1 METRAKG
8 LSVDSVFALWYNYR
22 YKNEGERTMD
32 STKEIDLRRLG
43 SALLKRVWLIVL
55 CAVVLAAAVF
65 VYSKNFIAPQYRT
78 NISIYV
84 NNNNKGQSV
93 GISSSDLATS
103 QRLVATYIDVLK
115 SDLVLDQVAQ
125 QLSLNIPAS
134 ALRGMLQ
141 AESPEGTE
149 VLTVYVSNTD
159 KLLAAQIANA
169 IADVAPGAIAKIVEG
184 SSAKIIDRAKVP
196 NTPYSPNNTN
206 NALLGG
212 LIGAVIAVAGIC
224 LRVLL
229 DVRIKDEEDL
239 ARICSAP
246 VLGNIP
252 DFNTQSKSGY
262 TYVKTGNDAANKSLE
277 V

>member
-1 METRAKG
+1 
-8 LSVDSVFALWYNYR
+8 
-22 YKNEGERTMD
+22 MD
-32 STKEIDLRRLG
+32 GTKEIDLRRLG
-43 SALLKRVWLIVL
+43 SALLKRAWVIVL
-55 CAVVLAAAVF
+55 CAVIVATAVF
-65 VYSKNFIAPQYRT
+65 VYSKNFITPQYRT

-84 NNNNKGQSV
+84 NNSNKGQNG

-125 QLSLNIPAS
+125 QLKLNIPAS
-134 ALRGMLQ
+134 ALRGMLK

-149 VLTVYVSNTD
+149 VLTVYVSNAD

-169 IADVAPGAIAKIVEG
+169 IADVAPGAIAEIVVG

-196 NTPYSPNNTN
+196 NAPYSPNNTN
-206 NALLGG
+206 NALIGA
-212 LIGAVIAVAGIC
+212 LIGVVIAVAGIC
-224 LRVLL
+224 LRELL

-239 ARICSAP
+239 ARICAAP

-252 DFNTQSKSGY
+252 DFNTQNKSGHN
-262 TYVKTGNDAANKSLE
+262 YVKTGNDAAGKSLE

>member
-1 METRAKG
+1 
-8 LSVDSVFALWYNYR
+8 
-22 YKNEGERTMD
+22 MD
-32 STKEIDLRRLG
+32 GTKEIDLRRLG
-43 SALLKRVWLIVL
+43 SALLKRAWVIVL
-55 CAVVLAAAVF
+55 CAVIVAAAVF
-65 VYSKNFIAPQYRT
+65 VYSKNFITPQYRT

-84 NNNNKGQSV
+84 NNSNKGQNG

-125 QLSLNIPAS
+125 QLKLNIPAS
-134 ALRGMLQ
+134 ALRGMLK

-149 VLTVYVSNTD
+149 VLTVYVSNAD

-169 IADVAPGAIAKIVEG
+169 IADVAPGAIAEIVVG

-196 NTPYSPNNTN
+196 NAPYSPNNTN
-206 NALLGG
+206 NAL
-212 LIGAVIAVAGIC
+212 IGAMIGVIIAVAGIC
-224 LRVLL
+224 LRELL

-239 ARICSAP
+239 ARICAAP

-252 DFNTQSKSGY
+252 DFNTQNKSGHN
-262 TYVKTGNDAANKSLE
+262 YVKTGNDAAGKSLE

>member
-1 METRAKG
+1 MDGTR
-8 LSVDSVFALWYNYR
+8 
-22 YKNEGERTMD
+22 
-32 STKEIDLRRLG
+32 EIDLRRLG
-43 SALLKRVWLIVL
+43 VALLKKAWLIVL
-55 CAVVLAAAVF
+55 CAVIAATAVF
-65 VYSKNFIAPQYRT
+65 VYINNFIAPQYRA

-84 NNNNKGQSV
+84 NNTNRGQNG

-125 QLSLNIPAS
+125 QLKLNIPA
-134 ALRGMLQ
+134 ATLRQMLK

-149 VLTVYVSNTD
+149 VLTVYVSNPD
-159 KLLAAQIANA
+159 RFLAAKIANA
-169 IADVAPGAIAKIVEG
+169 IADVAPDAIAQIVVG

-196 NTPYSPNNTN
+196 TIPYSPNNTN
-206 NALLGG
+206 NAILGA
-212 LIGAVIAVAGIC
+212 LIGTAVAVACIC
-224 LRVLL
+224 LGVML

-252 DFNTQSKSGY
+252 DFNIQNKSGY
-262 TYVKTGNDAANKSLE
+262 NYAKNSADGADMTLE

>member
-1 METRAKG
+1 
-8 LSVDSVFALWYNYR
+8 
-22 YKNEGERTMD
+22 MD
-32 STKEIDLRRLG
+32 GTKEIDLRRLG
-43 SALLKRVWLIVL
+43 SALLKRAWVIVL
-55 CAVVLAAAVF
+55 CAVIVAAAVF
-65 VYSKNFIAPQYRT
+65 VYSKNFITPQYRT

-84 NNNNKGQSV
+84 NNSNKGQNG

-125 QLSLNIPAS
+125 QLKLNIPAS
-134 ALRGMLQ
+134 ALRGMLK

-149 VLTVYVSNTD
+149 VLTVYVSNAD

-169 IADVAPGAIAKIVEG
+169 IADVAPGAIAEIVVG

-196 NTPYSPNNTN
+196 NAPYSPNNTN
-206 NALLGG
+206 NALIGA
-212 LIGAVIAVAGIC
+212 LIGVIIAVAGIC
-224 LRVLL
+224 LRELL

-239 ARICSAP
+239 ARICAAP

-252 DFNTQSKSGY
+252 DFNTQNKSGHN
-262 TYVKTGNDAANKSLE
+262 YVKTGNDAAGKSLE

>member
-1 METRAKG
+1 
-8 LSVDSVFALWYNYR
+8 
-22 YKNEGERTMD
+22 MD
-32 STKEIDLRRLG
+32 GTKEIDLRRLG
-43 SALLKRVWLIVL
+43 NALLKRIWAIIL
-55 CAVVLAAAVF
+55 CAVVVACAVF
-65 VYSKNFIAPQYRT
+65 VYSKNFITPQYRT

-84 NNNNKGQSV
+84 NNTNKGQNV

-125 QLSLNIPAS
+125 QLKLNIPAS
-134 ALRGMLQ
+134 GLRGMLR

-149 VLTVYVSNTD
+149 VLTVYVSNSD
-159 KLLAAQIANA
+159 RFLAAQIANA
-169 IADVAPGAIAKIVEG
+169 IADVAPSAIAEIVVG

-196 NTPYSPNNTN
+196 AEPYSPNNAK
-206 NALLGG
+206 NALAGF
-212 LIGAVIAVAGIC
+212 LIGGVIAIGGVILG
-224 LRVLL
+224 VLL

-262 TYVKTGNDAANKSLE
+262 TYVKTGNNGSGMSPE

>member
-1 METRAKG
+1 MDGTR
-8 LSVDSVFALWYNYR
+8 
-22 YKNEGERTMD
+22 
-32 STKEIDLRRLG
+32 EIDLRRLG
-43 SALLKRVWLIVL
+43 TALLKRAWLIVL
-55 CAVVLAAAVF
+55 CAVIVAAAVF

-84 NNNNKGQSV
+84 NNTNKGQNI

-125 QLSLNIPAS
+125 QLKLNIPAS
-134 ALRGMLQ
+134 VLRGMLM

-149 VLTVYVSNTD
+149 VLTVYVTNAD
-159 KLLAAQIANA
+159 RFLAAQIANA
-169 IADVAPGAIAKIVEG
+169 IADVAPGAIAEIVVG

-196 NTPYSPNNTN
+196 TAPCSPNNTK
-206 NALLGG
+206 NALIGG
-212 LIGAVIAVAGIC
+212 MIGVAIAVIGIC
-224 LRVLL
+224 LRELL
-229 DVRIKDEEDL
+229 DVRVKGEEDL

-252 DFNTQSKSGY
+252 DFNTQN
-262 TYVKTGNDAANKSLE
+262 KTGYNYVRTGADGADRTLE

>member
-1 METRAKG
+1 
-8 LSVDSVFALWYNYR
+8 
-22 YKNEGERTMD
+22 MD
-32 STKEIDLRRLG
+32 GTKEIDLRRLG
-43 SALLKRVWLIVL
+43 SALLKRAWVIVL
-55 CAVVLAAAVF
+55 CAVIVAAAVF
-65 VYSKNFIAPQYRT
+65 VYSKNFITPQYRT

-84 NNNNKGQSV
+84 NNSNKGQNG

-125 QLSLNIPAS
+125 QLKLNIPAS
-134 ALRGMLQ
+134 ALRGMLK

-149 VLTVYVSNTD
+149 VLTVYVSNAD

-169 IADVAPGAIAKIVEG
+169 IADVAPGAIAEIVVG

-196 NTPYSPNNTN
+196 NAPYSPNNTN
-206 NALLGG
+206 NAL
-212 LIGAVIAVAGIC
+212 IGAMIGVIIAVAGIC
-224 LRVLL
+224 LRELL

-239 ARICSAP
+239 ARICAAP

-252 DFNTQSKSGY
+252 DFNTQNKNGHN
-262 TYVKTGNDAANKSLE
+262 YVKTGNDAAGKSLE

>member
-1 METRAKG
+1 MEG
-8 LSVDSVFALWYNYR
+8 
-22 YKNEGERTMD
+22 
-32 STKEIDLRRLG
+32 TKEIDLLRLG
-43 SALLKRVWLIVL
+43 KALLKKAWLIVL
-55 CAVVLAAAVF
+55 CTVIVGTSVF
-65 VYSKNFIAPQYRT
+65 VYSKNFITPKYRT

-84 NNNNKGQSV
+84 NNTNTNQIL

-125 QLSLNIPAS
+125 QLELNIPAA
-134 ALRGMLQ
+134 ALRSMLL

-149 VLTVYVSNTD
+149 VLTVYVTNAD
-159 KLLAAQIANA
+159 RYLAAQIANA
-169 IADVAPGAIAKIVEG
+169 IADVAPSAIAEIVVG

-196 NTPYSPNNTN
+196 TATYSPNNVS
-206 NALLGG
+206 NAMV
-212 LIGAVIAVAGIC
+212 GAVLGTAVAVAAVC
-224 LRVLL
+224 LQVML

-252 DFNTQSKSGY
+252 DFNSQ
-262 TYVKTGNDAANKSLE
+262 NKSAYSYAKSDADTADSTWGG
-277 V
+277 